1 MFSRFSYT
9 RLTGPQIVLRYL
21 YRLIAALIL
30 VPFTVLITLFKI
42 AAYIYRFV
50 AIPCSII
57 VSSIAMYFCLTNGIS
72 ADYVIPIIGSG
83 IAVAI
88 HFLLPVMIPFLE
100 DLQFSL
106 KYYVVTPVI
115 VRSRLKFTI

>member
-1 MFSRFSYT
+1 MFSHFSYT
-9 RLTGPQIVLRYL
+9 RLTGTGIALRYL
-21 YRLIAALIL
+21 YRFLAALIL
-30 VPFTVLITLFKI
+30 VPFTVFVALLKIT
-42 AAYIYRFV
+42 AVIYRFV
-50 AIPCSII
+50 AIPCSVI
-57 VSSIAMYFCLTNGIS
+57 VSAIAVYFCVTNGMS

-83 IAVAI
+83 IAAAI

-106 KYYVVTPVI
+106 KYYVATPVI